1 MRWWRGGA
9 SRQWKARAAGF
20 SGPAVAMS
28 AARRSS
34 GDRRS
39 GRWLTGT
46 SARSAQP
53 ADRVVAS
60 QSAHRA
66 HRLDATH
73 RRRKRPQ
80 GFAAIQRD
88 PSCGRGMTTS
98 IAAGATSPNRPSPL
112 SRASRRPRRSTQ
124 GRRGVARP
132 AGQLSGWMNGA
143 TLSRT
148 EHGRDIRRAGA
159 MEELQPQQPRSSRC
173 SSSHLLQSSRSDAS
187 RVAPASTR
195 RRHRG
200 GAAHHAGRLQ
210 LRVAGMVLLRVKK

>member
-73 RRRKRPQ
+73 RRCKRPQ

-132 AGQLSGWMNGA
+132 AGQLSGWMSSCPAGSMVQPSVVPSMGVTSEGRGPWRNYNHNNRGPPGA
-143 TLSRT
+143 APLIYFNP
-148 EHGRDIRRAGA
+148 RD
-159 MEELQPQQPRSSRC
+159 P
-173 SSSHLLQSSRSDAS
+173 
-187 RVAPASTR
+187 TR
-195 RRHRG
+195 RGWLRHQLG
-200 GAAHHAGRLQ
+200 GGTAAGLHTTQDAASCG
-210 LRVAGMVLLRVKK
+210 